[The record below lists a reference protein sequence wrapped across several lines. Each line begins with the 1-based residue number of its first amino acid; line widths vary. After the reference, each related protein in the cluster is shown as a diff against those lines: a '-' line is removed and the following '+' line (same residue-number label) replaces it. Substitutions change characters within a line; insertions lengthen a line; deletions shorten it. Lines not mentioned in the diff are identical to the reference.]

1 MKQIKK
7 DVDFGGYVRH
17 PAKSDGPHLSSS
29 SELERRSAAWRMK
42 QYHVKWHIDCQ
53 KAMQLKL
60 DRTVSSLESRIPR
73 QSQGPVNEPWEVAR
87 SSH

>member
-1 MKQIKK
+1 MKQIKT

-29 SELERRSAAWRMK
+29 AELERRSAAWRMK

-60 DRTVSSLESRIPR
+60 DRTVSSLESRILR